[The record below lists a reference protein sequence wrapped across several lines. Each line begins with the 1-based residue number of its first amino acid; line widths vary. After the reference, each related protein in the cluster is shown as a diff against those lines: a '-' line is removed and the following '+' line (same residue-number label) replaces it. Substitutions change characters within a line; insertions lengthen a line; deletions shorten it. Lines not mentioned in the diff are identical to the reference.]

1 MIDQTIPFPALA
13 AGMAR
18 CVREWILPHLA
29 DSMARA
35 QAELLATL
43 LEGLPAAYAAGV
55 GEAIA
60 ADSAAAVALL
70 ETFGERTP
78 PVRGAAP
85 VDDLMREN
93 AALKARLQALADAKR
108 AQADDDAVA
117 ALRRFFLASL
127 AGELR
132 LAAAEGTDFASISA
146 KEGAGKRREET

>member
-1 MIDQTIPFPALA
+1 MIDQTIPFPALV

-18 CVREWILPHLA
+18 CVREWLLPHLT
-29 DSMARA
+29 DPMARA

-43 LEGLPAAYAAGV
+43 LDGLPAAYAPGV
-55 GEAIA
+55 GQAIA

-78 PVRGAAP
+78 PVHAAAP

-108 AQADDDAVA
+108 ALADDDAVA
-117 ALRRFFLASL
+117 ALRRFFLASM
-127 AGELR
+127 AGEVR

-146 KEGAGKRREET
+146 KEGAGKRREDT